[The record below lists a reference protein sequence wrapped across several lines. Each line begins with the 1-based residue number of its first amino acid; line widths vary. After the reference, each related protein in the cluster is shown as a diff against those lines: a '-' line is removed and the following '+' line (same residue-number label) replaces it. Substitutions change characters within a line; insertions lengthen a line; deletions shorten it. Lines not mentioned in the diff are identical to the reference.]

1 MCSSSSSTRVWVR
14 KRGLAVHTIVRVYFY
29 LRPLSRRDRFVSR
42 PMQLT
47 FEQRRARRSLSTQLL
62 HVETSN
68 VVSMP
73 DRVLTLAADPFLAPS
88 SCMVA
93 RGSQD
98 VRPSHASQNRSLQG
112 NVCVREK
119 HSLDSASTGGG
130 SPPQPP
136 RAATHL
142 VRETQTARADT
153 GGRGFAASR
162 WVDSLWEVACCGDA
176 HARLERQLE
185 RRLARAESW
194 S

>member
-29 LRPLSRRDRFVSR
+29 LRELSRRDRFESR

-47 FEQRRARRSLSTQLL
+47 FEQRHARRSLSTQLL

-73 DRVLTLAADPFLAPS
+73 DRVLTLAAQPFLAPS
-88 SCMVA
+88 RCVVA

-119 HSLDSASTGGG
+119 HSLDSASTRGEA
-130 SPPQPP
+130 PPNP
-136 RAATHL
+136 RAQPHMSCAKHKL
-142 VRETQTARADT
+142 RERTPV
-153 GGRGFAASR
+153 GAASQLLDGSTLCGR
-162 WVDSLWEVACCGDA
+162 WHAAVMRTRDSRG
-176 HARLERQLE
+176 
-185 RRLARAESW
+185 SW
-194 S
+194 SDGSRGRNR

>member
-29 LRPLSRRDRFVSR
+29 LRPLSRRDRFASR

-73 DRVLTLAADPFLAPS
+73 DRVLTLAAHPFLAPS
-88 SCMVA
+88 RCVVA

-119 HSLDSASTGGG
+119 HSLDSASTGGEA
-130 SPPQPP
+130 PPSTPARSHTC
-136 RAATHL
+136 RAQNTNCASGH
-142 VRETQTARADT
+142 RWARL
-153 GGRGFAASR
+153 RGFSMCHFF
-162 WVDSLWEVACCGDA
+162 VGGDM
-176 HARLERQLE
+176 R
-185 RRLARAESW
+185 
-194 S
+194 